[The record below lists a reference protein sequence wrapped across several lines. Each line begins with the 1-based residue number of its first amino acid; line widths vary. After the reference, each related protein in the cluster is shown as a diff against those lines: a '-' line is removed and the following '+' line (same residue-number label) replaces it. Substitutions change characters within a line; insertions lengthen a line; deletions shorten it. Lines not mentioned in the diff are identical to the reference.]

1 MADDAGNATFDDSA
15 SDEGSP
21 LDSALNRRTLLR
33 GVGAGAVLLGG
44 GSVLDA
50 CSSSLKGNSASSSN
64 SPAPTGSSG
73 GSATG
78 KTITIGFVTPLT
90 GPLAG
95 FATSD
100 QYVVDTIK
108 KTTQYSN
115 GIKIGGTTYPVN
127 IVVADSQSDPN
138 RASQVTKQLITHNH
152 ADMVLVTSTPEV
164 TNPVAS
170 VCEAQGVPCVA
181 TVVPWES
188 WYFGRGAKPGTTFTY
203 TTMFFF
209 GIPEF
214 GKCFI
219 PMWNKIPNDKTVA
232 LMYPSDADG
241 TAFRQGFPPLMHKAH
256 YKTVD
261 GGAYTDG
268 QTDYTSM
275 IAKFKSDGGDI
286 YSNAPLPPDF
296 NVFWKQAAQQGYKPK
311 LATVA
316 KVLLFPADCTA
327 LGDLVINVATDAWW
341 TPSHP
346 YKSSLDGMTSKEL
359 GDGFTAANNKQWVQA
374 LGSTYSLFEVA
385 YNAFLAAADPH
396 NAKQVA
402 AKLRTMSYS
411 GMVGPLD
418 FAKGPVPGVA
428 IIEPVGVQW
437 KKGTGKFPYEM
448 QIVDNSANKDIPL
461 TGNLEPTNA

>member
-1 MADDAGNATFDDSA
+1 M
-15 SDEGSP
+15 
-21 LDSALNRRTLLR
+21 
-33 GVGAGAVLLGG
+33 
-44 GSVLDA
+44 
-50 CSSSLKGNSASSSN
+50 
-64 SPAPTGSSG
+64 
-73 GSATG
+73 
-78 KTITIGFVTPLT
+78 
-90 GPLAG
+90 
-95 FATSD
+95 
-100 QYVVDTIK
+100 
-108 KTTQYSN
+108 
-115 GIKIGGTTYPVN
+115 
-127 IVVADSQSDPN
+127 VADSQSDPN
-138 RASQVTKQLITHNH
+138 RASQVARQLITQNH

-170 VCEAQGVPCVA
+170 VCEAQHVPCVS

-214 GKCFI
+214 GTTFI
-219 PMWNKIPNDKTVA
+219 PMWNRISNDKTVA
-232 LMYPSDADG
+232 LMYPNDPDG
-241 TAFRQGFPPLMHKAH
+241 NAFRSGFPPLMHKAH

-275 IAKFKSDGGDI
+275 IAKFKSKKCDI

-341 TPSHP
+341 TPDHP

-359 GDGFTAANNKQWVQA
+359 GDAFTSANNKQWVQA

-385 YNAFLAAADPH
+385 YNAFTSVSDPH
-396 NAKQVA
+396 NVTQVA
-402 AKLRTMSYS
+402 AKLRSMNYT
-411 GMVGPLD
+411 GMCGPLN
-418 FAKGPVPGVA
+418 FAAGPVPGVA
-428 IIEPVGVQW
+428 ILHPVGAQW
-437 KKGTGKFPYEM
+437 KKGTGAFPYEM
-448 QIVDNSANKDIPL
+448 QVVDNSGNNAVPL
-461 TGNLEPTNA
+461 TGELLPTNA